1 MSILDAQQGIYSLD
15 TAYNQRALQDNKD
28 VINQYNRTISLAHTK
43 EKISE
48 YMGDADAGLGGVKSL
63 TKGFQV
69 VSDARNFDSAVA
81 GFGTGK
87 GVSGFFNPTT
97 QAQMFKGR
105 LMQQKA
111 TLQRAIG
118 SENAINPN
126 NPADL
131 GLQRDTGIQ
140 TSTGRDMVPAKP
152 LSADPI
158 EATQQAKASG
168 GLLDADAVKTTA
180 EGGEEAE
187 EASGGLAEYAFKKV
201 GGVVSK
207 LPTKQLGAVADV
219 AGKGMGILSA
229 GEGIADLV
237 KGGEDGDEKA
247 KDIGD
252 VVSGGLDVVSMA
264 LPVLAPVA
272 GVASL
277 ISGIGDIMEAHHKA
291 SEDTATAQNTKKQ
304 GMQQGMTGVSLTSAG
319 EMASGQISTS

>member
-15 TAYNQRALQDNKD
+15 TNYNQRAFQDNKD
-28 VINQYNRTISLAHTK
+28 VIDKYNRTISLAHTK

-48 YMGDADAGLGGVKSL
+48 YMGDADAGMGGVKSL

-81 GFGTGK
+81 GFGAGK

-105 LMQQKA
+105 MMQQKA

-126 NPADL
+126 NPTEL

-140 TSTGRDMVPAKP
+140 TSTGRDTIPAKP

-168 GLLDADAVKTTA
+168 GLLDADVVKATA
-180 EGGEEAE
+180 EGKEEE
-187 EASGGLAEYAFKKV
+187 EASGGLAELAFKKV

-219 AGKGMGILSA
+219 AGKGLGIFSA

-237 KGGEDGDEKA
+237 KGGEDGEEKA

-252 VVSGGLDVVSMA
+252 VVAGGLDVASMA

-291 SEDTATAQNTKKQ
+291 SEEQATAQSTKSKT
-304 GMQQGMTGVSLTSAG
+304 MQQGMTGVSLTSAG
-319 EMASGQISTS
+319 EVASGQISAS